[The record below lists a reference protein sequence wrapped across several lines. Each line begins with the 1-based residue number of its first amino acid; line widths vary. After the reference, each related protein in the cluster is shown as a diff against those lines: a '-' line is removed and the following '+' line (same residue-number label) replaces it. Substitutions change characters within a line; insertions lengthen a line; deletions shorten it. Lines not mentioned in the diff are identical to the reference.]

1 MSFASATPSPYMSVP
16 GFVFEAIVRAHN
28 QLYAGGWLRP
38 SRLPRPVISIGNL
51 TLGGTGKT
59 PLAIY
64 LAELLGKLN
73 AAPAL
78 LSRGY
83 GRHSRDKVQV
93 FGPEDEVSDLVRR
106 AGDEPALVRRRVP
119 AIWLGISND
128 RRAAGER
135 VLEQRP
141 DAVFILDDGF
151 QHRKLHRDLDIVM
164 VDRAQPLSANRVFP
178 RGTLR
183 EPLTGLERAQVVL
196 INGRHQGSETDPIEA
211 SVSEINP
218 RAQILHC
225 VQRVDAL
232 IPYECW
238 SGPRMAANNSNPGSA
253 FLVAAVGN
261 PERFRNDIEA
271 LGVRIVGTRFFRDH
285 QSLSPRTLFQCAN
298 EARSSRAEAVIT
310 TEKDA
315 VKLSEA
321 PEFPLLVSVQ
331 STRMHEPEV
340 FQRMVGTLIESSNE
354 TH

>member
-1 MSFASATPSPYMSVP
+1 MSFVSATPSPYLSVP
-16 GFVFEAIVRAHN
+16 SFVFEAIVRARN
-28 QLYAGGWLRP
+28 ELYASGWLRQT
-38 SRLPRPVISIGNL
+38 RLPRPVISIGNL

-83 GRHSRDKVQV
+83 GRHSRDSIQV

-119 AIWLGISND
+119 AIWLGVSKD
-128 RRAAGER
+128 RRAAGQR

-196 INGRHQGSETDPIEA
+196 INGRYQGSADPLEA
-211 SVSEINP
+211 SVREINP

-232 IPYECW
+232 IPYERW
-238 SGPRMAANNSNPGSA
+238 STSRIIGNNNNPGSA

-261 PERFRNDIEA
+261 PERFRDDIKT

-285 QSLSPRTLFQCAN
+285 QPLSPRALVQCVK
-298 EARSSRAEAVIT
+298 EARSSRAEAMIT

-315 VKLSEA
+315 VKLSES

-340 FQRMVGTLIESSNE
+340 FQRIVGTLIESPNE
-354 TH
+354 TD

>member
-1 MSFASATPSPYMSVP
+1 MSVP
-16 GFVFEAIVRAHN
+16 SFVFEAIVRARN
-28 QLYAGGWLRP
+28 QLYAGGWLRQT
-38 SRLPRPVISIGNL
+38 RLPRPVISIGNL

-83 GRHSRDKVQV
+83 GRQSREKIQV
-93 FGPEDEVSDLVRR
+93 FGPADEVSDLVGR

-119 AIWLGISND
+119 AVWLGISKD

-135 VLEQRP
+135 VLEHRP

-151 QHRKLHRDLDIVM
+151 QHRKLYRDLDIVM
-164 VDRAQPLSANRVFP
+164 VDRAQALSANRVVP
-178 RGTLR
+178 WGTLR

-196 INGRHQGSETDPIEA
+196 INGRHEA
-211 SVSEINP
+211 SDADPLEVSVREINP
-218 RAQILHC
+218 TAQILHC
-225 VQRVDAL
+225 VQTVDEL
-232 IPYECW
+232 IPYERW
-238 SGPRMAANNSNPGSA
+238 SASRIIGNNSHPGSA

-261 PERFRNDIEA
+261 PERFRDDIKA
-271 LGVRIVGTRFFRDH
+271 LGVRVVGTRFFRDH
-285 QSLSPRTLFQCAN
+285 QPLSPRALFQCVE
-298 EARSSRAEAVIT
+298 EARSSRAEAMIT

-315 VKLSEA
+315 VKLSA
-321 PEFPLLVSVQ
+321 SPEFPLLVSVQ

-340 FQRMVGTLIESSNE
+340 FQRIVGALIESSNE
-354 TH
+354 TD